1 MSAGWEMVWCPKPAP
16 HVATAIREVPE
27 ELARHNL
34 QESSFMK
41 YSILA
46 LSLAAVALPIAAQA
60 SAAPRARI
68 SMAAA
73 RATAL
78 ALVHGRVISAEYENE
93 GPGWRYSFDI
103 RQANRNVQE
112 IGIDAMTGRVVENKS
127 EGRHDK
133 D

>member
-1 MSAGWEMVWCPKPAP
+1 
-16 HVATAIREVPE
+16 
-27 ELARHNL
+27 
-34 QESSFMK
+34 MK
-41 YSILA
+41 YPILA
-46 LSLAAVALPIAAQA
+46 LSLVAIALPFAAQA
-60 SAAPRARI
+60 NAAPRARI

-73 RATAL
+73 RASAIAL
-78 ALVHGRVISAEYENE
+78 APGRVISAEYERE

-103 RQANRNVQE
+103 RQANRNIQE